1 MTARGDSGAAAGGL
15 DCGPITLSAVPAP
28 VWKLLNFKNAL
39 QERTNWCWAAVAF
52 NVASYYDPSTAFTQ
66 CSIASGE
73 LRQDCGCCDDATDPD
88 PCNVYGYL
96 MSSLF
101 RVGHFEKWLT
111 RPATADEVHDEIDD
125 DRPLCVRIV
134 WNGGGAHFVVIAGY
148 ADKGSTADGKRDIGG
163 VAIADPWWGL
173 SDIDFEDFPT
183 GYINCGRCTDHYETC
198 GDES

>member
-1 MTARGDSGAAAGGL
+1 MTAGGENSALRDTL
-15 DCGPITLSAVPAP
+15 DCGPIRLPTIPAP
-28 VWKLLNFKNAL
+28 VWKLLVFENAL

-52 NVASYYDPSTAFTQ
+52 NVARYYDPSTAFTQ

-73 LRQDCGCCDDATDPD
+73 LRQDCGCDKTTDPD
-88 PCNVYGYL
+88 PYNVYGYL

-148 ADKGSTADGKRDIGG
+148 ADKDSTTDGKRDIGG